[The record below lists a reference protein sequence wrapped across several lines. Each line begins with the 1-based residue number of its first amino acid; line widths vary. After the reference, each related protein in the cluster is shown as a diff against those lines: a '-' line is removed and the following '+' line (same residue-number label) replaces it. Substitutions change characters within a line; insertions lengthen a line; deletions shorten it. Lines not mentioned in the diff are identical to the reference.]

1 MGGDLADKMNGSLYN
16 IIREPNN
23 FYFKENSKLVK
34 LVQLCRGCSM
44 IIFCIFIP
52 IVFAFKMPL
61 DLLLLLL
68 LVISDTIYFTD
79 QLLEAFFV
87 PFKVK

>member
-16 IIREPNN
+16 IVREPNN

-52 IVFAFKMPL
+52 IVFAF
-61 DLLLLLL
+61 
-68 LVISDTIYFTD
+68 
-79 QLLEAFFV
+79 
-87 PFKVK
+87 